1 MVCLVSQAR
10 VPIIKCIID
19 GVLFDL
25 LFAAIEEPLKIT
37 KLLGPHGN
45 EQASASDWFLK
56 LSEMTQSSLYGR
68 IGCDNLLSIV
78 GKNNE
83 NAFKLTLKC
92 VRFWAIRRGLYSVN
106 CGYFSGVTLA
116 VMVARVRQE
125 FPDLQASCLL
135 YKFFDRYAESGWR
148 EPVQINFR
156 KKAQNLVASHLDA
169 LDRISKDVMVVL
181 APID

>member
-1 MVCLVSQAR
+1 
-10 VPIIKCIID
+10 
-19 GVLFDL
+19 L
-25 LFAAIEEPLKIT
+25 LFAAIEDSTKIQ
-37 KLLGPHGN
+37 KLLQPASLGL

-78 GKNNE
+78 GTNNE
-83 NAFKLTLKC
+83 TAFKLTLKC
-92 VRFWAIRRGLYSVN
+92 VRFWAIRRGLYNVN

-116 VMVARVRQE
+116 VMVAKVRQE

-148 EPVQINFR
+148 EPVQVNFR
-156 KKAQNLVASHLDA
+156 TKA
-169 LDRISKDVMVVL
+169 
-181 APID
+181 